1 MNWVARVT
9 YYYHTHRINLLSVA
23 SFQHTTTTVGKIC
36 MVLRFVVDSMRS
48 VRSIHCSDSYLGNKI
63 YPNHCSRSFC
73 IPKRK
78 QQGKK
83 QKKCTRNIS
92 FKVKLSFVWQLLL
105 LRNCKCVFYDRFERE
120 DIIDVDSYGAKKGE
134 ENGNISS

>member
-1 MNWVARVT
+1 
-9 YYYHTHRINLLSVA
+9 
-23 SFQHTTTTVGKIC
+23 
-36 MVLRFVVDSMRS
+36 MVPRFVVDSMRS

-63 YPNHCSRSFC
+63 YPNHCCSVHFASPRESS
-73 IPKRK
+73 K
-78 QQGKK
+78 GKSK
-83 QKKCTRNIS
+83 KKCTRNIS

-120 DIIDVDSYGAKKGE
+120 DIIDVDSYGAKEGE